1 MKKIK
6 VYVAGPYT
14 KGDVAVNVRNAFA
27 AAEELAGHGFYP
39 FVPHYSH
46 FWHMFFPHPYPFW
59 MDMDREWLL
68 VCDAVLRIPGES
80 SGADDEVDLAR
91 VRRIPVF
98 TELEALVEHFNRP
111 RVAPMEVC
119 YTCGHPMAPV
129 PSADPRVAPMLQC
142 VNPQCEATYE

>member
-98 TELEALVEHFNRP
+98 TAKGGADGGLLYVRAPDGAGSLRRP
-111 RVAPMEVC
+111 PGGADVAVC
-119 YTCGHPMAPV
+119 QPAM
-129 PSADPRVAPMLQC
+129 
-142 VNPQCEATYE
+142 